1 MTRFLMVCLGGA
13 FGTGTRYLV
22 GGWAQRALG
31 TAFPYGT
38 LIINLVGSFLLAVIM
53 YLSLEVGLIP
63 ANTRV
68 VLATGVMGGFT
79 TYSTFNYET
88 LKLLQT
94 GSVAI
99 GALNVAGTV
108 VGCLAAGVLGLV
120 VAKAL
125 T

>member
-13 FGTGTRYLV
+13 FGTGARYLV

>member
-1 MTRFLMVCLGGA
+1 MTRFLLVCLGGA
-13 FGTGTRYLV
+13 FGTGARYLF

-31 TAFPYGT
+31 AVFPYGT

-53 YLSLEVGLIP
+53 YLSLEVDLIP
-63 ANTRV
+63 ASTRV

-88 LKLLQT
+88 LKLLQA
-94 GSVAI
+94 GSLAL
-99 GALNVAGTV
+99 GALNLVATV
-108 VGCLAAGVLGLV
+108 VGCLVAGVLGLV

>member
-13 FGTGTRYLV
+13 FGTGARYVL
-22 GGWAQRALG
+22 GGWAQRTLG
-31 TAFPYGT
+31 AAFPYGT
-38 LIINLVGSFLLAVIM
+38 LIINMAGSFLLAVIM
-53 YLSLEVGLIP
+53 YLSLEVGMIP
-63 ANTRV
+63 ADTRV

-88 LKLLQT
+88 LKLLQA
-94 GSVAI
+94 GSVAM
-99 GALNVAGTV
+99 GAMNLVATV
-108 VGCLAAGVLGLV
+108 VGCLVAGVLGLL

>member
-13 FGTGTRYLV
+13 FGTGARYLF
-22 GGWAQRALG
+22 GGWAQRILG

-38 LIINLVGSFLLAVIM
+38 LIVNMIGSFLLAVIM

-63 ANTRV
+63 ANTRM

-99 GALNVAGTV
+99 GALNIAGTV
-108 VGCLAAGVLGLV
+108 AGCLVAGLLGLV